1 MEYGAFAELYAK
13 RWGIETKYGEL
24 KRKLETENF
33 SGRLVDSVMQDF
45 FATMTVA
52 NMLAGFVRE
61 ADREA
66 ARERAGSGNKYE
78 HKVNVNHAVGAYKDR
93 IIGVIIE
100 DSARVRGRLMSELIG
115 CMKRRVVPIRPGREA
130 ARKPCPRKARFRHN
144 HKSNC

>member
-13 RWGIETKYGEL
+13 RWGIGTKYGEL

-45 FATMTVA
+45 FATMTAA

-66 ARERAGSGNKYE
+66 ARECAGSGNKYE
-78 HKVNVNHAVGAYKDR
+78 YKVNVNHAVGAYKDR

-100 DSARVRGRLMSELIG
+100 DSARARPADVGIDRLHEASGSADTPRQGGGAEALPPQG
-115 CMKRRVVPIRPGREA
+115 EVPPQ
-130 ARKPCPRKARFRHN
+130 P
-144 HKSNC
+144 